1 MLESAETACPETQP
15 GAGRIERLPHVSGV
29 DERDAVGVN
38 AVAPLGAVRHDRPV
52 KHHVGLGRPFL
63 AAQCLG
69 YSFRNVLDRVQKL
82 ERMDHWQI
90 VVRAG
95 PQTLHVPDDQIR
107 FKLVARTAARHGADG
122 RIRLAADLLDAL
134 RCPQKERE
142 FVRRHS
148 LVRIDPGAPPVT
160 DEAHKVVFQRKAGK
174 ISRESD
180 ALALLRHRRFYKRRL
195 RQLPVLI
202 GLERFLVRVPLQWAF
217 EKLPSLLNDLLL
229 NGFIKHG
236 CSPSRSR

>member
-1 MLESAETACPETQP
+1 MEH
-15 GAGRIERLPHVSGV
+15 R
-29 DERDAVGVN
+29 
-38 AVAPLGAVRHDRPV
+38 
-52 KHHVGLGRPFL
+52 
-63 AAQCLG
+63 
-69 YSFRNVLDRVQKL
+69 
-82 ERMDHWQI
+82 QI

-95 PQTLHVPDDQIR
+95 PQAFHVADDQIR

-134 RCPQKERE
+134 RRPQKERE
-142 FVRRHS
+142 LVRRHGF
-148 LVRIDPGAPPVT
+148 VRIDPGAPPVA
-160 DEAHKVVFQRKAGK
+160 DETHKVVFQRKARK

-180 ALALLRHRRFYKRRL
+180 ALAFVRHRRFYKRRL

-202 GLERFLVRVPLQWAF
+202 GLEHFLVGIPLQRAF
-217 EKLPSLLNDLLL
+217 EKVASLLNDLFL